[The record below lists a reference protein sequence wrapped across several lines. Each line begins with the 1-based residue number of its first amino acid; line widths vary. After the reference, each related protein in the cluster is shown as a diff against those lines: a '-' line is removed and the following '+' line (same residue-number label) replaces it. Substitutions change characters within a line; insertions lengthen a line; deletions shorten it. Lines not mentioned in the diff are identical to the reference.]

1 MLLLALQGG
10 PSREATIR
18 LTTGDVTVVT
28 TPSLEG
34 VGRALAAAAAER
46 PEWLGMGQVPLGPLT
61 IALVADRET
70 FQRWSRGQ
78 LPSWGAGMALPQRGL
93 ILVRA
98 DGGDPLVTLRHELAH
113 MALHRRIAGR
123 VPLWFDEGYAVV
135 AAREYGRMAAL
146 RLNMAVAAGRVPSL
160 LRLDGMLRGSEG
172 DATAAYALAGSA
184 VAELARRH
192 PSGTLDPL
200 LDRLARGVPFDD
212 AVLATT
218 GLSVDRFADT
228 WHLATR
234 RRYNWG
240 IWFATGG
247 IWLVLAMVLAWGTAW
262 RRQRDAP
269 RREALNVGWHLPP
282 DDEPITTPEN
292 PPIPLDRPD
301 FRG

>member
-1 MLLLALQGG
+1 VT
-10 PSREATIR
+10 S
-18 LTTGDVTVVT
+18 GDVTVVT
-28 TPSLEG
+28 TPALEG
-34 VGRALAAAAAER
+34 VARAVAAAANQ
-46 PEWLGMGQVPLGPLT
+46 PIDWVGLGPVALGPLT
-61 IALVADRET
+61 IALVEDRET
-70 FQRWSRGQ
+70 FRRWSRGQ

-93 ILVRA
+93 ILIRA

-113 MALHRRIAGR
+113 VALHRRVTGR

-135 AAREYGRMAAL
+135 AAQEYGRMAAL
-146 RLNMAVAAGRVPSL
+146 RLNMAVAAGKVPSL
-160 LRLDGMLRGSEG
+160 RRLDGMLRGTEG

-192 PSGTLDPL
+192 PTRTLDPL
-200 LDRLARGVPFDD
+200 LQRLSRGMPFEE

-247 IWLVLAMVLAWGTAW
+247 IWLVLALVLAWGTAW
-262 RRQRDAP
+262 RRRQDAP
-269 RREALNVGWHLPP
+269 RREALNVGWSLPP

-292 PPIPLDRPD
+292 PSIPLDRPD